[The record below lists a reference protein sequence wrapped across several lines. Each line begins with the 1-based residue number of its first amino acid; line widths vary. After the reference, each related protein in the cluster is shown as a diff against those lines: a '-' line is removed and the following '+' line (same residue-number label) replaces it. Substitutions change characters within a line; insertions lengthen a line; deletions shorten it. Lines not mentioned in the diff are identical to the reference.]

1 MNSFEWIWQYAKK
14 NKNKLL
20 LAVIFVVINAILIVI
35 IPLLSGRIVDQV
47 INQGKT
53 EELVPIL
60 GIMIGVTVI
69 RTVVRYSYQV
79 LFESVGQSA
88 LFDLRKDM
96 YVKLQE
102 LDFDF
107 FNHTRVGDIMARMT
121 GDTDAIRHFVSWVTY
136 NLLECILWFIAAVIV
151 MGTINWQLML
161 ALILITPLIFLLT
174 QKMSKESHPVFF
186 EIRESFSR
194 LNSMVEENIGGNRVV
209 KAFSQEPY
217 KLKSLTSTMKTIKNG
232 IWLLQMSQ
240 KNIYRG

>member
-47 INQGKT
+47 INQGKI

-96 YVKLQE
+96 YIKLQE

-174 QKMSKESHPVFF
+174 QKMSKESHPVTQANALYNLLPSEEKENLINNIAASLGQVKNQ
-186 EIRESFSR
+186 EIIARQIDLFT
-194 LNSMVEENIGGNRVV
+194 RVNPEYGARV
-209 KAFSQEPY
+209 AQA
-217 KLKSLTSTMKTIKNG
+217 IK
-232 IWLLQMSQ
+232 QQ
-240 KNIYRG
+240 A

>member
-1 MNSFEWIWQYAKK
+1 MNSFEWIWQYA
-14 NKNKLL
+14 KNKLL
-20 LAVIFVVINAILIVI
+20 LAVIFVVINAIFNCYYSIVI
-35 IPLLSGRIVDQV
+35 WQNCRPS
-47 INQGKT
+47 NQSGKT

-121 GDTDAIRHFVSWVTY
+121 GIQTLSAILFLGS
-136 NLLECILWFIAAVIV
+136 
-151 MGTINWQLML
+151 
-161 ALILITPLIFLLT
+161 LIT
-174 QKMSKESHPVFF
+174 S
-186 EIRESFSR
+186 
-194 LNSMVEENIGGNRVV
+194 
-209 KAFSQEPY
+209 
-217 KLKSLTSTMKTIKNG
+217 
-232 IWLLQMSQ
+232 
-240 KNIYRG
+240 

>member
-96 YVKLQE
+96 YIKLQE

-174 QKMSKESHPVFF
+174 QKMSKESHPVFLRF
-186 EIRESFSR
+186 GKVF
-194 LNSMVEENIGGNRVV
+194 LG
-209 KAFSQEPY
+209 
-217 KLKSLTSTMKTIKNG
+217 
-232 IWLLQMSQ
+232 
-240 KNIYRG
+240 

>member
-1 MNSFEWIWQYAKK
+1 MLK

-161 ALILITPLIFLLT
+161 ALILITPLIFC
-174 QKMSKESHPVFF
+174 
-186 EIRESFSR
+186 
-194 LNSMVEENIGGNRVV
+194 
-209 KAFSQEPY
+209 
-217 KLKSLTSTMKTIKNG
+217 
-232 IWLLQMSQ
+232 
-240 KNIYRG
+240 

>member
-1 MNSFEWIWQYAKK
+1 M
-14 NKNKLL
+14 LT
-20 LAVIFVVINAILIVI
+20 
-35 IPLLSGRIVDQV
+35 GRIVDQV
-47 INQGKT
+47 INQGKI

-60 GIMIGVTVI
+60 GTMIGVTVI

-174 QKMSKESHPVFF
+174 QKMSKESHPVFLRSGKVF
-186 EIRESFSR
+186 
-194 LNSMVEENIGGNRVV
+194 LG
-209 KAFSQEPY
+209 
-217 KLKSLTSTMKTIKNG
+217 
-232 IWLLQMSQ
+232 
-240 KNIYRG
+240 